1 MNKHY
6 LILCVDDEREVL
18 DAVIH
23 DLARSVPTSNWKPP
37 RASMRRV
44 RWWRSGSATATSWR

>member
-23 DLARSVPTSNWKPP
+23 DLAPFRSHF
-37 RASMRRV
+37 
-44 RWWRSGSATATSWR
+44 